1 MLRRMIAGTAV
12 VLVLLGGCGIPDESD
27 VTDLGPG
34 PSTGT
39 SSGDGSLRS
48 RLTRESTSDRAQFVT
63 NYLQAAAGD
72 YDTALDRVK
81 QFMSESAKEQFN
93 APAAPRVIRPIATP
107 LLTKDQDRVKVEYEL
122 LGTFGKNGLIE
133 PPAEPTT
140 GTYEFTL
147 TEVTG
152 EGLYMVEAPPF
163 LLLSNHALD
172 NFYEERTIYFWNTEY
187 TGLVP
192 DIRYILGEVPIEQE
206 PTIIMGWLIGGPA
219 PWLQDAVK
227 TLPDG
232 TRTEGSKVPAITENR
247 LQVSLSAQAVP
258 TEDTEQAVDRLRKQ
272 LQWSTRHL
280 PMEYLDLKIGHQDV
294 RRYSGTDYL
303 SSNPAHRLVPNPERY
318 VVYDRTIRRLVDRD
332 RPTPDSVPGLNAE
345 TNKDV
350 SRAAVTTTG
359 SHVYAALVTG
369 TGKGE
374 RLRVGFAT
382 AGQVATLREVTGL
395 PGGIGYPVWAIT
407 PEDKTDRAAGL
418 VIAAGKLWRF
428 RAQGGQALQVSWPGV
443 TGPISAI
450 AVAPDGHRVA
460 LVIGGRLFRAV
471 LTVSGEGMALSGL
484 RELDPPL
491 ESVTAVDFT
500 SEGWL
505 AVAGTDRSSKRI
517 AIMEMSIDAALQSDR
532 LADIGTN
539 AVSYLTTYP
548 ANPETN
554 RPTVSTLMYSTGTDA
569 WEGLSTSV
577 QLKAANLA
585 GPSSEP
591 RPGVVPGAPFF
602 LD

>member
-1 MLRRMIAGTAV
+1 MLRRMIAGTTL
-12 VLVLLGGCGIPDESD
+12 VLVLLGGCGIPDGSD

-39 SSGDGSLRS
+39 SSGDGGSRS

-81 QFMSESAKEQFN
+81 QFMSTTAKEQFN
-93 APAAPRVIRPIATP
+93 APAAPRVIRTIDTP
-107 LLTKDQDRVKVEYEL
+107 LLTKDQDKVKVEYEL
-122 LGTFGKNGLIE
+122 LGTLGKNGLIE
-133 PPAEPTT
+133 PPAEPST

-152 EGLYMVEAPPF
+152 DGLFMVEAPPF
-163 LLLSNHALD
+163 LLLSTRGLD

-192 DIRYILGEVPIEQE
+192 DIRYLLGDVPIEQE
-206 PTIIMGWLIGGPA
+206 PTIILGWLIGGPA

-227 TLPDG
+227 QLPEG
-232 TRTEGSKVPAITENR
+232 TRTEGKVPAIENNQ
-247 LQVSLSAQAVP
+247 LAITLSAQAVP
-258 TEDTEQAVDRLRKQ
+258 TQDADAAVERLRRQ
-272 LQWSTRHL
+272 LQWSLRRL
-280 PMEYLDLKIGHQDV
+280 PYEFLKLRIGHQEV
-294 RRYSGTDYL
+294 RSYSGTDYL
-303 SSNPAHRLVPNPERY
+303 SSNAAHRLVPNPDRY
-318 VVYDRTIRRLVDRD
+318 VVYDRTVRRLVEPD
-332 RPTPDSVPGLNAE
+332 RPTPDTVPGLNADN
-345 TNKDV
+345 NKDV

-369 TGKGE
+369 SGKNE
-374 RLRVGFAT
+374 RLRVGFAP
-382 AGQVATLREVTGL
+382 AGQVATLREITGL
-395 PGGIGYPVWAIT
+395 PGGIGHPIWAIT
-407 PEDKTDRAAGL
+407 PEDKTDGAAGL
-418 VIAAGKLWRF
+418 VIADGKLWRF
-428 RAQGGQALQVSWPGV
+428 RAQGGQALQVTWPGG
-443 TGPISAI
+443 TGKISAI
-450 AVAPDGHRVA
+450 TVAPDGHRVA
-460 LVIGGRLFRAV
+460 LAIGGRLYRAV
-471 LTVSGEGMALSGL
+471 LTISGDGLALSGMQ
-484 RELDPPL
+484 ELDPPL

-505 AVAGTDRSSKRI
+505 TVAGTDRRSKRI
-517 AIMEMSIDAALQSDR
+517 AIEDISIDAALQSDR

-548 ANPETN
+548 ANPESN
-554 RPTVSTLMYSTGTDA
+554 RPTGSTLMYSTGTDA

-577 QLKAANLA
+577 QLKVGSLA
-585 GPSSEP
+585 GPSTEP

>member
-1 MLRRMIAGTAV
+1 MLRRMIAGTTL
-12 VLVLLGGCGIPDESD
+12 VLVLLGGCGIPDGSD

-34 PSTGT
+34 PSTGI

-72 YDTALDRVK
+72 YDTALERVK
-81 QFMSESAKEQFN
+81 QFMSTPAKEHFN
-93 APAAPRVIRPIATP
+93 APAAPRVIRTINTP
-107 LLTKDQDRVKVEYEL
+107 LLTKDQDKVKVEYEL
-122 LGTFGKNGLIE
+122 LGTLGKNGLIE

-152 EGLYMVEAPPF
+152 DGLFMVEAPPF
-163 LLLSNHALD
+163 LLLSTRGLD

-192 DIRYILGEVPIEQE
+192 DVRYIVGDVPIEQE
-206 PTIIMGWLIGGPA
+206 PTIILGWLIGGPA

-227 TLPDG
+227 PLPEG
-232 TRTEGSKVPAITENR
+232 TRTEGKVPAIEKNELAIT
-247 LQVSLSAQAVP
+247 LSAQAVP
-258 TEDTEQAVDRLRKQ
+258 TQDADAAVDRLRRQ
-272 LQWSTRHL
+272 LQWSLRRL
-280 PMEYLDLKIGHQDV
+280 PYEFLKLRIGHQEV
-294 RRYSGTDYL
+294 RSYSGTDYL
-303 SSNPAHRLVPNPERY
+303 SSNPAHRLVPNPDRY
-318 VVYDRTIRRLVDRD
+318 VVYDRTVRRLVEPD
-332 RPTPDSVPGLNAE
+332 RPTPDTVPGLNADN
-345 TNKDV
+345 NKDV

-369 TGKGE
+369 SGKNE
-374 RLRVGFAT
+374 RLRVGFAP
-382 AGQVATLREVTGL
+382 AGQVATLREITGL

-407 PEDKTDRAAGL
+407 PEGRTDGAAGL
-418 VIAAGKLWRF
+418 VIADGRLWRF
-428 RAQGGQALQVSWPGV
+428 RAQGGQALQVTWPGG
-443 TGPISAI
+443 TGKISAI
-450 AVAPDGHRVA
+450 TVAPDGHRVA
-460 LVIGGRLFRAV
+460 LAIGGRLYRAV
-471 LTVSGEGMALSGL
+471 LTISGDGLALSGMQ
-484 RELDPPL
+484 ELDPPL

-505 AVAGTDRSSKRI
+505 TVAGTDRSSKRI
-517 AIMEMSIDAALQSDR
+517 AIEDVSIDAALQSDR

-548 ANPETN
+548 ANPESN
-554 RPTVSTLMYSTGTDA
+554 RPTGSTLMYSTGIDA

-577 QLKAANLA
+577 QLKVGSLA